1 MKKMAVRNIELKP
14 TFLFFKKHLSCFLFS
29 YTVLRDPSFSLLDVA
44 GTIDLSNSK
53 QLNAMK
59 KTGIRDRT
67 NKSFAV
73 QRGLFYV
80 LLLSSSISGV
90 SCRDTKKYG
99 PWNMPSSF
107 LSSQQGHSFMS
118 DCESL
123 ASFVWKVRGGGGRE
137 QDYYY
142 DDSSSRPPP
151 PGRHYEDDEE
161 GDYYDYKKSSKSD
174 RRKAS
179 EPAFLAGVPSVI
191 KNGDRRIG
199 LGLLGSGSII
209 TMLGISLFFN
219 KTLMRL
225 GNLLF
230 IAGVPMT
237 LGPSRTLGYFVKPE
251 KFRATGCLALGI
263 FLVFIGMPVF
273 GIILEAFGILNLFGN
288 LFPFVWA
295 VAKNMPG
302 IGPLL
307 SGGNNNN
314 KNNRRSRNDRY
325 SEPNK
330 EDYYYEDDYGRDE
343 DPYYGD
349 RRPSSSDNHYY

>member
-1 MKKMAVRNIELKP
+1 MKKP
-14 TFLFFKKHLSCFLFS
+14 
-29 YTVLRDPSFSLLDVA
+29 
-44 GTIDLSNSK
+44 
-53 QLNAMK
+53 
-59 KTGIRDRT
+59 GIRERT
-67 NKSFAV
+67 NMHFFATH
-73 QRGLFYV
+73 QGIFLSV
-80 LLLSSSISGV
+80 LLLSSSIDGV
-90 SCRDTKKYG
+90 SCRDPRKYG
-99 PWNMPSSF
+99 PWNIPSSS
-107 LSSQQGHSFMS
+107 LSQQGHSFLNE
-118 DCESL
+118 CESL
-123 ASFVWKVRGGGGRE
+123 ASFFWKVRGGAGRDDP
-137 QDYYY
+137 DYYSN
-142 DDSSSRPPP
+142 DRSP
-151 PGRHYEDDEE
+151 PGRYYPNDDDEQDE
-161 GDYYDYKKSSKSD
+161 YYDYKKSSSSSKS
-174 RRKAS
+174 RKA
-179 EPAFLAGVPSVI
+179 PAFLANMPSVI
-191 KNGDRRIG
+191 QNGDRRIG

-288 LFPFVWA
+288 LFPIVWV

-307 SGGNNNN
+307 SRGSSNNNS
-314 KNNRRSRNDRY
+314 NNNRSRNDRY
-325 SEPNK
+325 SGPNRGG
-330 EDYYYEDDYGRDE
+330 DYYEDHYGRDE

-349 RRPSSSDNHYY
+349 RRSSSRDQQYY